1 MSFDPDAA
9 AQPGSGV
16 FGLPHS
22 RSEARVIL
30 HGLPFD
36 ATTSY
41 GAGAA
46 RGAKAILDASAQ
58 VDLYDLHFGRV
69 YEAGIHMLDLPE
81 AMASMSAR
89 ARALAAPIIE
99 RGGADPE
106 KDEADLVEIES
117 AGESVRA
124 RGKETTKSILEEGK
138 IPGLV
143 GGDHSTPLGA
153 IEAAAEWSTRHQ
165 SKSPLARPG
174 FGILQLD
181 AHLDLRPAYEGFRY
195 SHASILHNA
204 LAEVDAITSVVQIG
218 IRDVGEKELEA
229 SRQDDRVQTHLDHE
243 WFARQRSGEDFGAL
257 IERAL
262 EPLPDHVY
270 VTFDID
276 ALDPA
281 LCPNTGTP
289 VPGGLAF
296 NEAAMILAAL
306 ARSGRRIVAF
316 DVCEVAPDPEG
327 VSEWDANVGARILY
341 KLIGAALKSQGAI

>member
-1 MSFDPDAA
+1 MALDPDAP

-16 FGLPHS
+16 FGLPQT
-22 RSEARVIL
+22 RAEARVIL
-30 HGLPFD
+30 HALPFD

-46 RGAKAILDASAQ
+46 EGPAAIQRASAQ
-58 VDLYDLHFGRV
+58 IDLYDLDFGRV
-69 YEAGIHMLDLPE
+69 YAPGAHMLEIPADI
-81 AMASMSAR
+81 ARRSAE
-89 ARALAAPIIE
+89 ARALAGPIIE

-106 KDEADLVEIES
+106 TDEADLVEIES

-124 RGKETTKSILEEGK
+124 RAKETTESILKEGK

-165 SKSPLARPG
+165 SESPLARPG

-204 LAEVDAITSVVQIG
+204 LAEIEAITSVVQIG
-218 IRDVGEKELEA
+218 IRDVGEKELETA
-229 SRQDDRVQTHLDHE
+229 RQDERVHTHLDHE
-243 WFARQRSGEDFGAL
+243 WFARQRSGEHLEAL

-270 VTFDID
+270 ITFDID

-296 NEAAMILAAL
+296 HEAAMVLAAL
-306 ARSGRRIVAF
+306 ARSERRIVAF
-316 DVCEVAPDPEG
+316 DLCEVAPDPEG

-341 KLIGAALKSQGAI
+341 KLIGAALKSQGDL